1 MTTSVDPSKA
11 INELQPWQVN
21 QEKSRNALS
30 SLNHKDI
37 YGRPIA
43 EPDLTNPTRSRWER
57 PLDTIRSFQES
68 IDRGYRQST
77 YEDPPQPT
85 STQWTGR
92 RIYGRNGGGSYS
104 EQMSHMPN
112 RVRDSGTPLSNSSG
126 EDQMSS
132 YGVMAAGNH
141 LNDSSVPRSVQ
152 PRGQY
157 GGFGYADT
165 GYGESMNH
173 GSRDGSSGNAETT
186 ADAPWNNH
194 WSNGGSSSNGAAYPN
209 PNAWGQSNE
218 APQSPHSF
226 QPPAPQPQ
234 AVNPQDRNVVRSSQT
249 APSHVEPEVKR
260 KNWLGRRFSKN

>member
-1 MTTSVDPSKA
+1 MGLFGKSTKNKQESKERKVALKSLKHLEKKRSRSYKMTTSVDPSKA
-11 INELQPWQVN
+11 INELQPWQ
-21 QEKSRNALS
+21 
-30 SLNHKDI
+30 DI

-165 GYGESMNH
+165 GY
-173 GSRDGSSGNAETT
+173 
-186 ADAPWNNH
+186 
-194 WSNGGSSSNGAAYPN
+194 
-209 PNAWGQSNE
+209 
-218 APQSPHSF
+218 
-226 QPPAPQPQ
+226 
-234 AVNPQDRNVVRSSQT
+234 
-249 APSHVEPEVKR
+249 VKR